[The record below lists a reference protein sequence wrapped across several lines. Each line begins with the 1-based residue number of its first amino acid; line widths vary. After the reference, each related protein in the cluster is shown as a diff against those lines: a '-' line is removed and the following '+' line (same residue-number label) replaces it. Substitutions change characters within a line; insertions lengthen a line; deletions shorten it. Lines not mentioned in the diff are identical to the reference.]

1 MNVKRAGAKMLLCPS
16 CAQIMRLVRQTQRFG
31 KLPDVCTFECRDC
44 AFRMSRNVSRY
55 VHDLDVHCRMEQRG
69 ILRTCSTGRPEVFGA
84 EANWTILV
92 CCIMPLQPVRRRAC

>member
-44 AFRMSRNVSRY
+44 GVSYVKECEPSRS
-55 VHDLDVHCRMEQRG
+55 
-69 ILRTCSTGRPEVFGA
+69 
-84 EANWTILV
+84 
-92 CCIMPLQPVRRRAC
+92 